1 MVFTGLVRTTGR
13 VVSASSGAQARRFAI
28 ACDLA
33 AADLEIGAS
42 VCCAGVCLT
51 VVAAEVGRFEVD
63 AAFETLRCTT
73 LGALLVGARINL
85 EPSLR
90 VGDAMGGHFVSGHVD
105 GVGSIRSVTPRGDA
119 VEFWIE
125 VPSPLRPL
133 VAAKGSICVDGT
145 SLTVNTVDA
154 TGAMMGLVPHTL
166 AVTTLGE
173 LRAGD
178 SINLEVDMLAR
189 YVARLLESRV
199 TAPGEITVDMLAAA
213 GFRDTPQRGPT

>member
-1 MVFTGLVRTTGR
+1 LVFTGLVRTTGR
-13 VVSASSGAQARRFAI
+13 VVSVHAGAQARRFAI
-28 ACDLA
+28 ASDLA
-33 AADLEIGAS
+33 AADLELGAS

-51 VVAAEVGRFEVD
+51 VVASQAGRFEVD

-73 LGALLVGARINL
+73 LGALCVGARINL

-105 GVGSIRSVTPRGDA
+105 GVGTVRSVTARGDA
-119 VEFWIE
+119 VEFWIDI
-125 VPSPLRPL
+125 PASLLPL

-154 TGAMMGLVPHTL
+154 NGAMIGLVPHTL

-173 LRAGD
+173 LTKGD
-178 SINLEVDMLAR
+178 AINLEVDLLAR
-189 YVARLLESRV
+189 YVARLLETRGSAPPDV
-199 TAPGEITVDMLAAA
+199 TVEMLAAA
-213 GFRDTPQRGPT
+213 GFRDTGGPT

>member
-1 MVFTGLVRTTGR
+1 MFTGLVRTTGR

-33 AADLEIGAS
+33 AADLELGAS

-51 VVAAEVGRFEVD
+51 VVASAAGRFEVD

-73 LGALLVGARINL
+73 LGALEVGARINL

-105 GVGSIRSVTPRGDA
+105 GVGAVRSVTPRGEA
-119 VEFWIE
+119 VEFWID
-125 VPSPLRPL
+125 VPADLRRL

-145 SLTVNTVDA
+145 SLTVNTVDDA
-154 TGAMMGLVPHTL
+154 GAMIGLVPHTL

-173 LRAGD
+173 LKAGD
-178 SINLEVDMLAR
+178 AINLEVDLLAR
-189 YVARLLESRV
+189 YVARLLESRAPAPAGV
-199 TAPGEITVDMLAAA
+199 TVEMLAAA
-213 GFRDTPQRGPT
+213 GFPGVPT